1 MNEQP
6 QEPSLKPC
14 PECGGE
20 RTRTKYNKQYLNSEI
35 KLVQPHNAYGFL
47 MNLGSSTID
56 ALTCLSCG
64 YTTLY
69 ATQPNKL
76 RPYKYNK

>member
-1 MNEQP
+1 MNEQTQRP
-6 QEPSLKPC
+6 TPKPC

-20 RTRTKYNKQYLNSEI
+20 RIFTKYNKQYLNREI
-35 KLVQPHNAYGFL
+35 KLVQPHSAYGLFL
-47 MNLGSSTID
+47 DMNSSAID

-69 ATQPNKL
+69 ATQPEKL